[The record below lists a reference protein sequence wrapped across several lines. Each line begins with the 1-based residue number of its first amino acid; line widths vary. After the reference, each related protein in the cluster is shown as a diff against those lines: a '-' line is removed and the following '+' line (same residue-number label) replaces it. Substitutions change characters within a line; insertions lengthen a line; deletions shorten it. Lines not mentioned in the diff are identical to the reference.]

1 MLRSY
6 IELRQRVDAI
16 RDRLMAEN
24 GTTVPEY
31 MLVLGFIS
39 LVVVVAFNTA
49 GVGNS
54 ITAMGTNLAGK
65 INP

>member
-1 MLRSY
+1 MLRTFV
-6 IELRQRVDAI
+6 ELRERLTSLR
-16 RDRLMAEN
+16 RDD

-49 GVGNS
+49 GVGNA
-54 ITAMGTNLAGK
+54 ITAMGTDLAGK

>member
-1 MLRSY
+1 MLRGY
-6 IELRQRVDAI
+6 IELQQRLNVI
-16 RDRLMAEN
+16 RDRIVADD

-39 LVVVVAFNTA
+39 LVVVVAFNAT
-49 GVGNS
+49 GVGNA
-54 ITAMGTNLAGK
+54 INAMGSDLATK

>member
-1 MLRSY
+1 MLPKFSDY
-6 IELRQRVDAI
+6 KKIFA
-16 RDRLMAEN
+16 AED

-39 LVVVVAFNTA
+39 LIVVVGFNTA
-49 GVGNS
+49 GVGNA
-54 ITAMGTNLAGK
+54 INAMATNLSTK